1 MFKHQGRPFDV
12 LGVEFVE
19 WDVHISSV
27 GDLRNSSANVM
38 VKKEGYSPVR
48 HSFVAVLKVNIAA
61 LEVANSITYT
71 RLSGRINVSP
81 FFVNSVLTRS
91 NR

>member
-1 MFKHQGRPFDV
+1 MSEHRGRPFDV
-12 LGVEFVE
+12 LGVKFVV
-19 WDVHISSV
+19 WNIHISSV
-27 GDLRNSSANVM
+27 GDPRNSSANMM

-61 LEVANSITYT
+61 LEVANSVTYA

-81 FFVNSVLTRS
+81 ILVNSVLTRS